1 MIHINKIVKEL
12 LKYRTGTLLEIKWD
26 NNYTSIYELDT
37 FYDTDNGLEMDE
49 EDYTE
54 FHVALVKDIKKENVL
69 LEIGI
74 PPSIPLLIKILDTN
88 EIIWNENWL
97 INHCDIH
104 ENLYD
109 CPDNIIIFDEKS
121 NEYGIV
127 NHDGSS
133 S

>member
-49 EDYTE
+49 EDYKE

-88 EIIWNENWL
+88 EIIWNEN
-97 INHCDIH
+97 
-104 ENLYD
+104 
-109 CPDNIIIFDEKS
+109 
-121 NEYGIV
+121 
-127 NHDGSS
+127 
-133 S
+133 